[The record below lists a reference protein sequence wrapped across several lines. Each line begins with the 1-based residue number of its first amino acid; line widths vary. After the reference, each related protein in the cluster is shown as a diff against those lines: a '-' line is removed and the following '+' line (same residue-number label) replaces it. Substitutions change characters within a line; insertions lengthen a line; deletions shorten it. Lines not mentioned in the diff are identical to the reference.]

1 MNTQAIK
8 VKLESLGLL
17 TLAESAS
24 RAARERLTA
33 RGQQSRKDRE
43 RMLQFYSQFVGP
55 NDLAFDVGAH
65 LGSRVEIF
73 LDLGA
78 TVVAV
83 EPQDVCRQRLHRH
96 FGMNPRVTIIPRA
109 LDATPG
115 TRILRGSA
123 SSPMASLS
131 SEWISAVTTSGRFA
145 SEEFTR
151 ESEIKTTTFDSLIA
165 VFGLPR
171 FCKIDVEGFEHVV
184 LSGLTQPVNS
194 LSMEFTPE
202 HKASSDACIDR
213 LASLGAYEF
222 NFVVGEEFSFH
233 QEKWLPRESFRA
245 VFDDFV
251 RRQPRVFGDLYAR
264 LS

>member
-1 MNTQAIK
+1 VNTQSIK
-8 VKLESLGLL
+8 AQLETLGLL
-17 TLAESAS
+17 ALAESVS
-24 RAARERLTA
+24 RAARERITPS
-33 RGQQSRKDRE
+33 GQQARKDRE
-43 RMLQFYSQFVGP
+43 RMLKFYSQFIGP

-73 LDLGA
+73 LELGA

-96 FGMNPRVTIIPRA
+96 FGANSRVTIIPRA
-109 LDATPG
+109 LAAEAG
-115 TRILRGSA
+115 TRILRGAA
-123 SSPMASLS
+123 SSPIASLS

-145 SEEFTR
+145 SDAFTR

-165 VFGLPR
+165 VFGSPR

-184 LSGLTQPVNS
+184 LSGLTQPVQS

-202 HKASSDACIDR
+202 HKASSDACIER
-213 LASLGAYEF
+213 LASLGPYEF
-222 NFVVGEEFSFH
+222 NFAVGEEFSLH
-233 QEKWLPRESFRA
+233 QEKWLPREAFRS

-251 RRQPRVFGDLYAR
+251 RREPRVFGDLYAR
-264 LS
+264 LA